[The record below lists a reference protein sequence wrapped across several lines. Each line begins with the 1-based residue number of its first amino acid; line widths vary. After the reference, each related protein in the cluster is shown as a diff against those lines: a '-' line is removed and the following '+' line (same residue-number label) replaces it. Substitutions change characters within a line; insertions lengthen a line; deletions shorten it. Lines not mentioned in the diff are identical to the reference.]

1 MKPQLITTY
10 NPSFGIYKGHRK
22 TPYGEYTWGEYRG
35 HKIEI
40 YNAIKDRAK
49 LFYVSENFT
58 SREALFKFSFP
69 QNGMK
74 RVIKGS
80 LLA

>member
-1 MKPQLITTY
+1 MKPQPITTY

-22 TPYGEYTWGEYRG
+22 TSYGEYTWGEYRG
-35 HKIEI
+35 HKIEV

-49 LFYVSENFT
+49 LFYVSENST
-58 SREALFKFSFP
+58 NKETLFKFSFP

-74 RVIKGS
+74 RVIKGA
-80 LLA
+80 LHI